1 MEPGAPVTAAAVEK
15 ALAALAALLER
26 AAACEEARV
35 VYKTVVETGTSSVVS
50 EAGQFVIEAAQEVTV

>member
-1 MEPGAPVTAAAVEK
+1 MAAAVEK

-26 AAACEEARV
+26 AATCEEARV